1 VLGEIACLRVELW
14 SALCAAAGTTFGST
28 QIGAAEPTSEVRAV
42 RSFSV
47 PFEALRYLDPAGVSK
62 VVDSEDADTVIAPT
76 NSGCVGV
83 TEAAGSEDLGRYER
97 LEERADAAPRGG

>member
-1 VLGEIACLRVELW
+1 VLGEIGCLRVELW
-14 SALCAAAGTTFGST
+14 SALCAAARTTFGST
-28 QIGAAEPTSEVRAV
+28 QIGAAEPPSEVRAGRSV
-42 RSFSV
+42 RV
-47 PFEALRYLDPAGVSK
+47 AIDALRDLDPTGVSK

-83 TEAAGSEDLGRYER
+83 REAAGSEDLGRYER